1 MDFFFKLNKKHIAIY
16 QLWALVADEIINL
29 SIYNF
34 GM

>member
-16 QLWALVADEIINL
+16 RLWALVVDEIINL